1 MKRAI
6 RTKGLVLNVILSL
19 IVGYSNA
26 VKTTDHIRL
35 PSIYSKITLTSCILL
50 RANQIKKN
58 WKRIG
63 LGFLM
68 LMQ

>member
-26 VKTTDHIRL
+26 VKTQI
-35 PSIYSKITLTSCILL
+35 IYDFL
-50 RANQIKKN
+50 RFIQK
-58 WKRIG
+58 
-63 LGFLM
+63 
-68 LMQ
+68 